1 MFGSEFFLE
10 FLDRPG
16 GLLRYAG
23 RFLTQFYHYEW
34 LGALTNCLLITCF
47 AVLFHLVLRRLRR
60 TVWVLHTL
68 LPCILLLTVLRHNVI
83 PITLELLT
91 MSAAFLG
98 YLSLRRRV
106 VRQVYALTAIP
117 ALYLIA
123 GGCFWF
129 FVVWVTASEWLARP
143 RSSNLTFKLL
153 YAVLAV
159 CLPLAAYR
167 WLLLIPLSNAFTYP
181 LNVYVASSSS
191 SVIMLSAH
199 VLLVGYMLVVPF
211 AERISRGTRPGSA
224 QDSTRHMAVRVV
236 LLIVLSA
243 LLLRVSYNSE
253 EGESSDYHELYK
265 RRQWDAILKKAKHN
279 PWPDLR
285 SQFITNRA
293 LFHKGKLL
301 DEMFNYAQ
309 VWGTRGLVLDFAEA
323 RIADV
328 AQTDL
333 SRAMLNSDLFFEMGH
348 VNAAFR
354 HAYNH
359 MTEEGRTYENLK
371 RLAECNMVNGNY
383 ALAHKYLN
391 LLERTLFHRQF
402 ARQCKRL
409 IADSSAAVSCFA
421 ELKARLPAIELD
433 MRRHNFIPLFTL
445 VNSNTHNR
453 MAFDYLIAWCLLDK
467 RSMPMIAENL
477 HFLKDAGYTAIPTHL
492 QEAIVMLQRFSG
504 TNIETPGFKWNA
516 DIVSR
521 IGKFGQLVL
530 KYPDGHSAQRA
541 LRSAFG
547 GTYMYYYAF
556 ESVPLGSDAG
566 PAHYYVGNTL
576 YSEGMVDLAVTH
588 YRHAL
593 RLDPEFVQAHI
604 KLGDALM
611 SLDRPEEAAEH
622 YREALRIKPD
632 SNEARENLD
641 RISGRQTER
650 GG

>member
-1 MFGSEFFLE
+1 MHYVGLLLLPILSIVTYNWIFDYTIVYLRDTSYSFFMFGSEFFLE

-279 PWPDLR
+279 RRAMAIRLILLFTFVPIIELMLLIRLGVRIGALNAILVVLVTGILGALLVRWQGLAVLSRIRSDLGLGIVPTR
-285 SQFITNRA
+285 E
-293 LFHKGKLL
+293 LFDG
-301 DEMFNYAQ
+301 A
-309 VWGTRGLVLDFAEA
+309 LVLIGGLLLLTPGLITDAIGLGLLVPITRRVVRNWLRAGLRKRAEA
-323 RIADV
+323 
-328 AQTDL
+328 
-333 SRAMLNSDLFFEMGH
+333 
-348 VNAAFR
+348 
-354 HAYNH
+354 
-359 MTEEGRTYENLK
+359 GRTGFYG
-371 RLAECNMVNGNY
+371 R
-383 ALAHKYLN
+383 
-391 LLERTLFHRQF
+391 
-402 ARQCKRL
+402 
-409 IADSSAAVSCFA
+409 
-421 ELKARLPAIELD
+421 
-433 MRRHNFIPLFTL
+433 
-445 VNSNTHNR
+445 
-453 MAFDYLIAWCLLDK
+453 W
-467 RSMPMIAENL
+467 
-477 HFLKDAGYTAIPTHL
+477 HF
-492 QEAIVMLQRFSG
+492 
-504 TNIETPGFKWNA
+504 
-516 DIVSR
+516 
-521 IGKFGQLVL
+521 
-530 KYPDGHSAQRA
+530 
-541 LRSAFG
+541 
-547 GTYMYYYAF
+547 
-556 ESVPLGSDAG
+556 
-566 PAHYYVGNTL
+566 
-576 YSEGMVDLAVTH
+576 
-588 YRHAL
+588 
-593 RLDPEFVQAHI
+593 
-604 KLGDALM
+604 
-611 SLDRPEEAAEH
+611 
-622 YREALRIKPD
+622 
-632 SNEARENLD
+632 
-641 RISGRQTER
+641 
-650 GG
+650 